1 MATAP
6 RPSGTTPPSGRRQ
19 SIRRRTGPASPVS
32 FDGLRSEGVRH
43 VQALSGHTWSDYNL
57 HDPGVTILEQLCYA
71 LTDLVYRIGFPVA
84 DHLAGPDDRIDFEA
98 LALHGPAQVFPC
110 RPTTIADYRRALLD
124 TLDALDNAWVGTDV
138 PETGPS
144 AGVNGLFRIALEH
157 AEQVND
163 DAVRD
168 AARHAAG
175 ALYRRQRNLCE
186 DLDEVTSIAAVDC
199 HLQGA
204 FEIGG
209 ARSPEDILADILD
222 ESARAIAGSVAFR
235 SFQAALAG
243 GASLDDI
250 LDASHTRRG
259 VIAAEALRDADRDDL
274 FVGDLVARLCSIE
287 GVRAVR
293 HLAIAKGDEPA
304 TGGSIRWALRQEA
317 LRLTLPSDAQMPEHL
332 RLIRAGSTVAVSA
345 PEVREKYLDLRTGRE
360 ARRHGLQE
368 ISALVPP
375 PSGTH
380 RDLRRYFSIQNHF
393 PAVYGI
399 NAHGLPAS
407 ATPEA
412 RAMAAQLKTYLAMF
426 EQVIADGAAHLHHLR
441 DLFSTRSDVRRT
453 YWWQPL
459 GDDIVPGLGALL
471 AGTPEENLA
480 TPDSRARHD
489 AFYGR
494 RHRVLDHLLA
504 LHGETYT
511 QNTLRQLACYYAPAE
526 LEEMLLANKLAYL
539 GHILHIGRNRGSGF
553 DYGTPSWDV
562 GPDRDSGSTTPAP
575 ASAGSRAATGMPARH
590 ADEDASEGEA
600 NVSGF
605 QLRSSLLLGFRHQ
618 HSRPLTRALGDA
630 AVEIHAGMSTD
641 RDADPLVG
649 GVSIV
654 ADDQSALLQ
663 RIPLEPRPQSGSA
676 EPVHTFESLRMH
688 HGLLGLAAT
697 RVSLALLRH
706 GVDLANYRVGMTGGA
721 SGFPLLFRPEQA
733 RRWWILGTYDTIP
746 AANRAA
752 NHLRRFLVNLNVESE
767 GMHVVEHVLLR
778 PSRQLPQ
785 GVAPIPPAFHSLRL
799 TVVLPAWTARGQT
812 AGFRRL
818 AEETVDLNCPA
829 HVLPGVLWL
838 DYADMVS
845 FEQRHERWLAAKL
858 AACHAERNPDARTR
872 TRALMEAD
880 AAGRAVAEFLMRKG
894 VTATPGAHHA

>member
-6 RPSGTTPPSGRRQ
+6 RPAGKAPVSARRQ

-32 FDGLRSEGVRH
+32 FEGLRSEGVRR

-71 LTDLVYRIGFPVA
+71 LTDLVYRIGFPIA
-84 DHLAGPDDRIDFEA
+84 DHLAGPDDRIDFAA

-110 RPTTIADYRRALLD
+110 RATTVADYRRALLD
-124 TLDALDNAWVGTDV
+124 TLDAVDNAWVGT
-138 PETGPS
+138 ELATSGPS
-144 AGVNGLFRIALEH
+144 AGVNGLYRIALEH
-157 AEQVND
+157 AEQVPD
-163 DAVRD
+163 G
-168 AARHAAG
+168 AARAVARQAAA

-186 DLDEVTSIAAVDC
+186 DLDEVTSVAPVDC
-199 HLQGA
+199 ELQGT

-209 ARSPEDILADILD
+209 ARAPEDILADILD
-222 ESARAIAGSVAFR
+222 ECARAVAGGVAFR
-235 SFQAALAG
+235 SFQAALADH
-243 GASLDDI
+243 ATLDEI

-259 VIAAEALRDADRDDL
+259 VIAASALRDADRDDL
-274 FVGDLVARLCSIE
+274 FVGDLVARLCAIE
-287 GVRAVR
+287 GVRAV
-293 HLAIAKGDEPA
+293 HQLAIAKGDAPP
-304 TGGSIRWALRQEA
+304 TGGSIRWELRREA
-317 LRLTLPSDAQMPEHL
+317 LRLRLPSDAHLPEVL
-332 RLIRAGSTVAVSA
+332 RLTRAGSTVAISA

-360 ARRHGLQE
+360 ARRHGRQE
-368 ISALVPP
+368 IATLVPP
-375 PSGTH
+375 PKGTH

-399 NAHGLPAS
+399 DRNGLPAS

-441 DLFSTRSDVRRT
+441 DLFSARDDVRRT

-459 GDDIVPGLGALL
+459 GDDLVPGLGALL
-471 AGTPEENLA
+471 AGTPEEDPSL
-480 TPDSRARHD
+480 PDARARHD
-489 AFYGR
+489 AFFGR

-553 DYGTPSWDV
+553 DYGAPSWDV
-562 GPDRDSGSTTPAP
+562 SPDRGTDAGTAASTTRT
-575 ASAGSRAATGMPARH
+575 RAAGIPARH
-590 ADEDASEGEA
+590 VDDSASEGDA

-605 QLRSSLLLGFRHQ
+605 QLRASLLLGFRHQ
-618 HSRPLTRALGDA
+618 HSRPLTRALHEA
-630 AVEIHAGMSTD
+630 AVEIDD
-641 RDADPLVG
+641 RASAARDGDPLVG
-649 GVSIV
+649 GVSV
-654 ADDQSALLQ
+654 VVDDTSEALQ
-663 RIPLEPRPQSGSA
+663 RIPAEPRPATRSTGPS
-676 EPVHTFESLRMH
+676 PTFDTLRTE
-688 HGLLGLAAT
+688 HGLRGLGGT

-706 GVDLANYRVGMTGGA
+706 GVDLANYRVGHAGGDA
-721 SGFPLLFRPEQA
+721 GFPLMFRPDQS
-733 RRWWILGTYDTIP
+733 RRWWILGTYDTVA

-778 PSRQLPQ
+778 PSRPPVN
-785 GVAPIPPAFHSLRL
+785 GTAPIPSEFLSLRL

-818 AEETVDLNCPA
+818 AEETVQINCPA

-838 DYADMVS
+838 SHPDMVA
-845 FEQRHERWLAAKL
+845 FEQRYSHWLDTKL
-858 AACHAERNPDARTR
+858 AACRAEEAADGRTR
-872 TRALMEAD
+872 TRAAIEAD
-880 AAGRAVAEFLMRKG
+880 VAGRAVAEFLMRKG
-894 VTATPGAHHA
+894 VSVPPDPHHG

>member
-6 RPSGTTPPSGRRQ
+6 RSSGTPPPQARRQ
-19 SIRRRTGPASPVS
+19 SIRRRAGPASPVS
-32 FDGLRSEGVRH
+32 FDGLRSEAVRRA
-43 VQALSGHTWSDYNL
+43 QALSGHTWSDYNL

-84 DHLAGPDDRIDFEA
+84 DHLAGPDDRIDFA
-98 LALHGPAQVFPC
+98 SLALHGPAQVFPC
-110 RPTTIADYRRALLD
+110 RPTTVADYRRALLD
-124 TLDALDNAWVGTDV
+124 TLDALDNAWVGTEV
-138 PETGPS
+138 AESGPS
-144 AGVNGLFRIALEH
+144 IGVNGLFRIALEH
-157 AEQVND
+157 TEQVD
-163 DAVRD
+163 DE
-168 AARHAAG
+168 AARAAARQAAG

-186 DLDEVTSIAAVDC
+186 DLDAVTSVAAVDC
-199 HLQGA
+199 QLQGA
-204 FEIGG
+204 FEIGS

-222 ESARAIAGSVAFR
+222 ECARAIAGGVAFR
-235 SFQAALAG
+235 SFQAALAD
-243 GASLDDI
+243 GATLDDI

-259 VIAAEALRDADRDDL
+259 VIAATALRDADRDEL
-274 FVGDLVARLCSIE
+274 FVGDLVARLCTIE

-304 TGGSIRWALRQEA
+304 TGGSISWALRKEA
-317 LRLTLPSDAQMPEHL
+317 LRLRLPSDAQMLEHL

-345 PEVREKYLDLRTGRE
+345 AEVREKYLDLRTGRE
-360 ARRHGLQE
+360 ARRHGRQD
-368 ISALVPP
+368 IASLVPP

-426 EQVIADGAAHLHHLR
+426 EQVMADGAAHLHHLR
-441 DLFSTRSDVRRT
+441 DLFSARSDVRRT

-471 AGTPEENLA
+471 AGTPEENLD

-489 AFYGR
+489 AFHSR

-553 DYGTPSWDV
+553 DYGKPSWDAA
-562 GPDRDSGSTTPAP
+562 PDRDAAQAAPPPGSPRT
-575 ASAGSRAATGMPARH
+575 RAAGRVPARH
-590 ADEDASEGEA
+590 ADDDESEGEA

-605 QLRSSLLLGFRHQ
+605 QLRSSLLLGFRYQ
-618 HSRPLTRALGDA
+618 HSRPLTRALREA
-630 AVEIHAGMSTD
+630 AVEIHGSTPAD

-654 ADDQSALLQ
+654 ADDQSAVLQ
-663 RIPLEPRPQSGSA
+663 RVPTERRLPPGGMETGQ
-676 EPVHTFESLRMH
+676 TFESLRTN
-688 HGLLGLAAT
+688 HGLLGLAST
-697 RVSLALLRH
+697 RVSHALLRH
-706 GVDLANYRVGMTGGA
+706 GVDLGNYRVGRTGGT
-721 SGFPLLFRPEQA
+721 SGIPLLFRPEQA
-733 RRWWILGTYDTIP
+733 RRWWILGTYDTIA

-752 NHLRRFLVNLNVESE
+752 NHLRRFLVHLNVESE
-767 GMHVVEHVLLR
+767 GMHVVEHALLR
-778 PSRQLPQ
+778 PSRRLPE
-785 GVAPIPPAFHSLRL
+785 GVAAIPPAFHTLRL

-818 AEETVDLNCPA
+818 AEETVQINCPA
-829 HVLPGVLWL
+829 HVLPGCLWL
-838 DYADMVS
+838 DYADMAI
-845 FEQRHERWLAAKL
+845 FEQRYERWLDAKL
-858 AACHAERNPDARTR
+858 AACRSEREPDVRTQAR
-872 TRALMEAD
+872 ASAEAD
-880 AAGRAVAEFLMRKG
+880 AAGRAVADFLMRKG
-894 VTATPGAHHA
+894 IEATPGAHHA